1 MSTIV
6 IHGIP
11 GSPYVRMPLLA
22 CEEKGVPY
30 TLKAMEFGAGV
41 HKTPEYLKT
50 LHPFGRI
57 PAMEHG
63 DFRLYEAAAIVRY
76 IDRAFDGPS
85 LTPASPKAA
94 ARMDQVM
101 NIVDWYVMPSIS
113 AKIGFNR
120 VVKPIFGLPVDEA
133 AVAEAIPMA
142 RTCVA
147 ALEDILADKPY
158 FAGDTVSL
166 ADLMAV
172 AHLDLLPKSPEG
184 ADIIAGSP
192 LLGWLERM
200 AVRPSVQKTSM
211 AKMMNLPEPAAA

>member
-30 TLKAMEFGAGV
+30 TLNAMPFGAGAN
-41 HKTPEYLKT
+41 KTPEYLK

-57 PAMEHG
+57 PAIEHG
-63 DFRLYEAAAIVRY
+63 DFRLYEAQAIVRY

-85 LTPASPKAA
+85 LTPADPRAA

-113 AKIGFNR
+113 SAIGFNR
-120 VVKPIFGLPVDEA
+120 IVKPIFGLPVDEA
-133 AVAEAIPMA
+133 AVAAAVPMA
-142 RTCVA
+142 KTCVA

-158 FAGDTVSL
+158 LAGDQVSL

-172 AHLDLLPKSPEG
+172 SHLDLLPKSPEG
-184 ADIIAGSP
+184 ADIMAGSP
-192 LLGWLERM
+192 LLSWLERM
-200 AVRPSVQKTSM
+200 AERPSVHKTSM
-211 AKMMNLPEPAAA
+211 ARMMNLPETAAA

>member
-1 MSTIV
+1 MSIV

-30 TLKAMEFGAGV
+30 TLKAMAFGAGT
-41 HKTPEYLKT
+41 HKQPEYLKT

-57 PAMEHG
+57 PAMEDG
-63 DFRLYEAAAIVRY
+63 DFRLYEAAAILRY
-76 IDRAFDGPS
+76 VDRAFDGPA
-85 LTPASPKAA
+85 LTPADPKAA

-120 VVKPIFGLPVDEA
+120 VVKPVFGLPVDEA
-133 AVAEAIPMA
+133 AVAEAIPQA
-142 RTCVA
+142 KTCVA

-158 FAGDTVSL
+158 FTGDAVSL

-172 AHLDLLPKSPEG
+172 AHLDLLPMSPEG
-184 ADIIAGSP
+184 ADIMAGSP

-200 AVRPSVQKTSM
+200 AERPSVQKTSM
-211 AKMMNLPEPAAA
+211 HRMMNLPEPAAA

>member
-1 MSTIV
+1 M
-6 IHGIP
+6 
-11 GSPYVRMPLLA
+11 
-22 CEEKGVPY
+22 PY
-30 TLKAMEFGAGV
+30 TLNALEFGAGT
-41 HKTPEYLKT
+41 HKQPQYLKA

-63 DFRLYEAAAIVRY
+63 DFRLYEAAAIMRY
-76 IDRAFDGPS
+76 IDRAFPGPA
-85 LTPASPKAA
+85 LTPADPKAA

-113 AKIGFNR
+113 SKIGFNR

-133 AVAEAIPMA
+133 AVAEAVPAA

-158 FAGDTVSL
+158 FAGEAVSL

-172 AHLDLLPKSPEG
+172 AHLDLLPMSPEG
-184 ADIIAGSP
+184 ADILAGSP
-192 LLGWLERM
+192 LLGWLARM
-200 AVRPSVQKTSM
+200 AERPGVQKTTM
-211 AKMMNLPEPAAA
+211 QKMMNRR

>member
-11 GSPYVRMPLLA
+11 GSPYVRMPLLV

-30 TLKAMEFGAGV
+30 ELKAMQFGTGAN
-41 HKTPEYLKT
+41 KTPEYLK

-57 PAMEHG
+57 PVIQHG
-63 DFRLYEAAAIVRY
+63 DFTLYEAAAILRY
-76 IDRAFDGPS
+76 VDRAFDGPA
-85 LTPASPKAA
+85 LTPTDPKAA

-101 NIVDWYVMPSIS
+101 NIIDWYVMPSIS
-113 AKIGFNR
+113 SAIGFNR

-133 AVAEAIPMA
+133 AVAAAVPQA
-142 RTCVA
+142 KVCVA
-147 ALEDILADKPY
+147 ALEDILGNKPY
-158 FAGDTVSL
+158 LAGDQVSL
-166 ADLMAV
+166 GDLMAV

-184 ADIIAGSP
+184 ADIMAGSP

-200 AVRPSVQKTSM
+200 AERPSVQKTTM

>member
-22 CEEKGVPY
+22 CEEKGAPY
-30 TLKAMEFGAGV
+30 ELKAMQFGTGAN
-41 HKTPEYLKT
+41 KTPEYLK

-57 PAMEHG
+57 PAIQHG
-63 DFRLYEAAAIVRY
+63 DFTLYEAAAILRY
-76 IDRAFDGPS
+76 IDRAFDGPA
-85 LTPASPKAA
+85 LTPTDPKAA

-113 AKIGFNR
+113 SAIGFNR
-120 VVKPIFGLPVDEA
+120 IVKPIFGLPVDEA
-133 AVAEAIPMA
+133 AVAAAVPQA
-142 RTCVA
+142 KVCVA
-147 ALEDILADKPY
+147 ALEDILGGKPY
-158 FAGDTVSL
+158 LAGDQVSL

-184 ADIIAGSP
+184 ADIMAGSP

-200 AVRPSVQKTSM
+200 AERPSVQKTTM